1 LPQRDERTA
10 TLLRCIP
17 SRRAGRAQ
25 VSSLLLSERCFN
37 TPKRCRHKE
46 SSIPHN
52 ILLISDAADAGA
64 VRDALINSCDGAFK
78 VEWVRSR
85 ADGIERL
92 ASRSHAQATKAV
104 TAAPRRKAAG
114 DVVAVLVDLFLPD
127 SSGLDT
133 FAQLFRAAPQIP
145 ILILSAAQHEDVA
158 RLAVRQ
164 GAQDYFLKDHLDDHL
179 LPKTLRIIIERAAGA
194 EALYEERERARV
206 TLDSIGDAVIS
217 TDLCG
222 RVTYLNAV
230 AERMTGWA
238 RREAS
243 GHQVQEV
250 FRTVDGVTGEDVRNA
265 MELAVREDTT
275 VGLTPNCMS
284 GHDDGAETTNEN
296 SAAPIHNRRGVVTG
310 AVMVF
315 RDMSTARALSHRM
328 SYLAQ
333 HDSLTDLP
341 NRGLLSDRLDHAIS
355 LAHRRR
361 KRMAVLFLDIDRF
374 KHVNDSFG
382 HEIGDRLLQSVA
394 RRLLACVRRSDTVS
408 RQGGDEFVILLSEV
422 AQAQDAAVSAEKM
435 LRALSATHCIDEREL
450 RVTGSI
456 GIVVYPDDGT
466 QADVLLKHADFAMY
480 HAKEQGRNNYQF
492 FEPGLNV
499 RALERQ
505 VLESGLRRAID
516 NQQLVLHFQPKVN
529 LQNGSI
535 IGAEAFVRWRHAE
548 RGLILPAQ
556 FVPIAEACGSIVP
569 IGRWV
574 LREACRQ
581 ARAWQLAGV
590 GSIRIAVNLSA
601 GELRDRDFL
610 RCVREIL
617 DQTGVAPH
625 DLELELRESVLMQD
639 AEFALSVLGSLREL
653 DVQLALD
660 DFGTGYSS
668 LSNLKRFPIDILKID
683 QSFVR
688 ELTTDSGANSIV
700 SAVIGMGKN
709 LGMQVVAEGVESRE
723 QLICLQQLA
732 CPHGQGFYFSEPLT
746 AAEFTRLCR
755 RKVTG
760 SAMV

>member
-1 LPQRDERTA
+1 
-10 TLLRCIP
+10 
-17 SRRAGRAQ
+17 
-25 VSSLLLSERCFN
+25 
-37 TPKRCRHKE
+37 
-46 SSIPHN
+46 
-52 ILLISDAADAGA
+52 LISDAPDAGA
-64 VRDALINSCDGAFK
+64 VRDALINSGDGPFK
-78 VEWVRSR
+78 VDWVRSR

-92 ASRSHAQATKAV
+92 SIRSRAKAASAAAT
-104 TAAPRRKAAG
+104 APRRKAGG
-114 DVVAVLVDLFLPD
+114 DAVAVLVDLFLPD

-164 GAQDYFLKDHLDDHL
+164 GAQDYFLKEHLDEHL
-179 LPKTLRIIIERAAGA
+179 LPKTLRTIIEGAASA
-194 EALYEERERARV
+194 EALYEEQERARV
-206 TLDSIGDAVIS
+206 TLDSVGDAVIS
-217 TDLCG
+217 TDLSG
-222 RVTYLNAV
+222 RVTHLNAV
-230 AERMTGWA
+230 AERMTGWT

-243 GHQVQEV
+243 GHNVDEV
-250 FRTVDGVTGEDVRNA
+250 FRAVDGATGKDVRNA
-265 MELAVREDTT
+265 MELAVSEDTI
-275 VGLTPNCMS
+275 VSLTPNCTS
-284 GHDDGAETTNEN
+284 GHDDGADATGEN
-296 SAAPIHNRRGVVTG
+296 SAAPIHNRRGAVTG
-310 AVMVF
+310 AVIVF

-341 NRGLLSDRLDHAIS
+341 NRGLLNDRLNHAIS

-361 KRMAVLFLDIDRF
+361 KKLAVLFLDIDRF
-374 KHVNDSFG
+374 KHVNDSLG

-394 RRLLACVRRSDTVS
+394 RRLLGCVRRSDTVS

-422 AQAQDAAVSAEKM
+422 AQAQDAALAAEKM
-435 LRALSATHCIDEREL
+435 LQALSAPHCIDEYQL

-492 FEPGLNV
+492 FEPNLNV

-516 NQQLVLHFQPKVN
+516 SQELVVHYQPKVN
-529 LQNGSI
+529 LQSGSI
-535 IGAEAFVRWRHAE
+535 VGAEAFVRWRHPE
-548 RGLILPAQ
+548 RGLILPSQ
-556 FVPIAEACGSIVP
+556 FVPIAEACGTMVP

-581 ARAWQLAGV
+581 ARAWQSAGIEA
-590 GSIRIAVNLSA
+590 IRIAINVSA

-617 DQTGVAPH
+617 DETGLAPR
-625 DLELELRESVLMQD
+625 DLELELRETVLMQD
-639 AEFALSVLGSLREL
+639 AQFASSLLGSLRDL

-688 ELTTDSGANSIV
+688 DVTTDSGANSIV

-709 LGMQVVAEGVESRE
+709 LGMQVVAEGVESRA
-723 QLICLQQLA
+723 QLTCLQQLA
-732 CPHGQGFYFSEPLT
+732 CPQGQGFYFSEPLT
-746 AAEFTRLCR
+746 AAQFTRLCR
-755 RKVTG
+755 RRTTE
-760 SAMV
+760 SAVV

>member
-1 LPQRDERTA
+1 
-10 TLLRCIP
+10 
-17 SRRAGRAQ
+17 
-25 VSSLLLSERCFN
+25 
-37 TPKRCRHKE
+37 
-46 SSIPHN
+46 
-52 ILLISDAADAGA
+52 
-64 VRDALINSCDGAFK
+64 
-78 VEWVRSR
+78 
-85 ADGIERL
+85 
-92 ASRSHAQATKAV
+92 
-104 TAAPRRKAAG
+104 
-114 DVVAVLVDLFLPD
+114 VVAVLVDLFLPD

-164 GAQDYFLKDHLDDHL
+164 GAQDYFLKDHLDGHL
-179 LPKTLRIIIERAAGA
+179 LPKTLRTIIERAAGA
-194 EALYEERERARV
+194 EALYEEQERARV

-217 TDLCG
+217 TDLWG

-230 AERMTGWA
+230 AERMTGWT

-243 GHQVQEV
+243 GRHVAEV
-250 FRTVDGVTGEDVRNA
+250 FRAVDGATGDDVRNA

-275 VGLTPNCMS
+275 VCLTPNCTA
-284 GHDDGAETTNEN
+284 GHDQAAGPLSEN
-296 SAAPIHNRRGVVTG
+296 SAAPIHNRGGLVTG
-310 AVMVF
+310 AVMVI

-341 NRGLLSDRLDHAIS
+341 NRGLLQDRLDHAIS

-361 KRMAVLFLDIDRF
+361 RKMAVLFLDIDRF
-374 KHVNDSFG
+374 KHVNDSLG

-394 RRLLACVRRSDTVS
+394 RRLLSCVRRSDTVS

-422 AQAQDAAVSAEKM
+422 TEAQDAAVSAEKM
-435 LRALSATHCIDEREL
+435 LQALSATHCIDEHEL

-492 FEPGLNV
+492 FEPNLNV

-505 VLESGLRRAID
+505 VLEGGLRRAID
-516 NQQLVLHFQPKVN
+516 SQELVLHYQPKVN
-529 LQNGSI
+529 LQSGGI
-535 IGAEAFVRWRHAE
+535 VGAEAFVRWRHPE
-548 RGLILPAQ
+548 RGLILPSQ
-556 FVPIAEACGSIVP
+556 FVPIAEACGTIVP

-581 ARAWQLAGV
+581 ARAWQTAGIAP
-590 GSIRIAVNLSA
+590 IRIAINVSP
-601 GELRDRDFL
+601 GELRDQDFV
-610 RCVREIL
+610 RCVRQIL
-617 DQTGVAPH
+617 DETGLAPR
-625 DLELELRESVLMQD
+625 DLELELRETVLMQD
-639 AEFALSVLGSLREL
+639 ARFAMDVLSSLKEL
-653 DVQLALD
+653 SVQLALD

-668 LSNLKRFPIDILKID
+668 LSNLKHFPIDILKID

-688 ELTTDSGANSIV
+688 ELTTDSDASSIV

-723 QLICLQQLA
+723 QLACLQQLA
-732 CPHGQGFYFSEPLT
+732 CPQGQGFYFSEPLS

-755 RKVTG
+755 RKTTE
-760 SAMV
+760 SAVV

>member
-1 LPQRDERTA
+1 M
-10 TLLRCIP
+10 
-17 SRRAGRAQ
+17 
-25 VSSLLLSERCFN
+25 
-37 TPKRCRHKE
+37 
-46 SSIPHN
+46 
-52 ILLISDAADAGA
+52 ISDAPGAGA
-64 VRDALINSCDGAFK
+64 LRDALINSGDGPFK
-78 VEWVRSR
+78 VDWVRSR

-92 ASRSHAQATKAV
+92 SRRSRARAANPV
-104 TAAPRRKAAG
+104 TAAARRQAAG
-114 DVVAVLVDLFLPD
+114 GVAAVLVDLFLPD

-145 ILILSAAQHEDVA
+145 ILILSAAQDEAVA

-164 GAQDYFLKDHLDDHL
+164 GAQDYFLKDHLDEYL
-179 LPKTLRIIIERAAGA
+179 LPKTLRTIIERAAGA
-194 EALYEERERARV
+194 EALYEEQERARV

-217 TDLCG
+217 TDLWG

-230 AERMTGWA
+230 AERITGWT

-243 GHQVQEV
+243 GHGVDEV
-250 FRTVDGVTGEDVRNA
+250 FGSVDGATGEDVRSA
-265 MELAVREDTT
+265 MELAVREDIT
-275 VGLTPNCMS
+275 VALTPNCTS
-284 GHDDGAETTNEN
+284 EHDGVAEAANEN
-296 SAAPIHNRRGVVTG
+296 SAAPIHNRGGAVTG

-341 NRGLLSDRLDHAIS
+341 NRGLLNDRLNHAIC

-361 KRMAVLFLDIDRF
+361 KKMAVLFLDIDRF
-374 KHVNDSFG
+374 KHVNDSLG

-394 RRLLACVRRSDTVS
+394 RRLLSCVRRSDTVS

-422 AQAQDAAVSAEKM
+422 AQAQDAAVSAQKM
-435 LRALSATHCIDEREL
+435 LLALSATHCIHEHEL

-466 QADVLLKHADFAMY
+466 QADILLKHADFAMY

-492 FEPGLNV
+492 FEPDLNV

-505 VLESGLRRAID
+505 MLESGLRRAID
-516 NQQLVLHFQPKVN
+516 SQELVLHYQPKIN

-535 IGAEAFVRWRHAE
+535 VGAEAFVRWRHSQ

-556 FVPIAEACGSIVP
+556 FVPIAEACGTIVP

-581 ARAWQLAGV
+581 ARVWQAAGNA
-590 GSIRIAVNLSA
+590 GLRIAINVSA

-610 RCVREIL
+610 QCLQEIL
-617 DQTGVAPH
+617 QETGLAPR
-625 DLELELRESVLMQD
+625 DLELELKEAVLMQD
-639 AEFALSVLGSLREL
+639 AQFAASVLGGLRDL
-653 DVQLALD
+653 KVQLALD

-723 QLICLQQLA
+723 QLTCLQELA
-732 CPHGQGFYFSEPLT
+732 CPQGQGFYFSEPLT
-746 AAEFTRLCR
+746 AAQFTRLCR
-755 RKVTG
+755 RKNAAV
-760 SAMV
+760 

>member
-1 LPQRDERTA
+1 
-10 TLLRCIP
+10 
-17 SRRAGRAQ
+17 
-25 VSSLLLSERCFN
+25 
-37 TPKRCRHKE
+37 
-46 SSIPHN
+46 
-52 ILLISDAADAGA
+52 LISDAPDAGA
-64 VRDALINSCDGAFK
+64 VRDALINSGDSPFK
-78 VEWVRSR
+78 VDWVRSR

-92 ASRSHAQATKAV
+92 TGRSLAPAAGVV
-104 TAAPRRKAAG
+104 TAAPRRQAAG

-179 LPKTLRIIIERAAGA
+179 LPKTLRTIIERAAGA

-217 TDLCG
+217 TDLWG

-230 AERMTGWA
+230 AERMTGWT

-243 GHQVQEV
+243 GHHVDEV
-250 FRTVDGVTGEDVRNA
+250 FRTVDGATGEDVRNA
-265 MELAVREDTT
+265 MELAVREDAT
-275 VGLTPNCMS
+275 VGLTPGCTS
-284 GHDDGAETTNEN
+284 EHDGETEVASEN
-296 SAAPIHNRRGVVTG
+296 LAAPIHNRRGAVTG

-315 RDMSTARALSHRM
+315 RDMSTARALSHKM

-341 NRGLLSDRLDHAIS
+341 NRGLLNDRLNHAIS

-361 KRMAVLFLDIDRF
+361 KKMAVLFLDIDRF
-374 KHVNDSFG
+374 KHVNDSLG

-394 RRLLACVRRSDTVS
+394 RRLLGCVRRSDTVS

-435 LRALSATHCIDEREL
+435 LQALSATHCIDAHEL

-456 GIVVYPDDGT
+456 GIVIYPDDGT
-466 QADVLLKHADFAMY
+466 EADVLLKHADFAMY
-480 HAKEQGRNNYQF
+480 HAKDQGRNNYQF
-492 FEPGLNV
+492 FEPNLNV

-505 VLESGLRRAID
+505 MLECGLRRAID
-516 NQQLVLHFQPKVN
+516 SQELVLHYQPKVN
-529 LQNGSI
+529 LQSGSI
-535 IGAEAFVRWRHAE
+535 VGAEAFVRWRHPE
-548 RGLILPAQ
+548 RGLILPSQ
-556 FVPIAEACGSIVP
+556 FVPIAESCGTIVP

-581 ARAWQLAGV
+581 ARIWQTAG
-590 GSIRIAVNLSA
+590 SAALRIAINVSA
-601 GELRDRDFL
+601 AELRDRDFL
-610 RCVREIL
+610 RYVRETL
-617 DQTGVAPH
+617 DETGLAPC
-625 DLELELRESVLMQD
+625 DLELELREAVLMQD
-639 AEFALSVLGSLREL
+639 AQFASSMLGSLKDL

-668 LSNLKRFPIDILKID
+668 LSNLKQFPIDILKID

-688 ELTTDSGANSIV
+688 ELTTDTGANSIV
-700 SAVIGMGKN
+700 GAVVGMGKN

-723 QLICLQQLA
+723 QLACLQQLA
-732 CPHGQGFYFSEPLT
+732 CPQGQGFYFSEPL
-746 AAEFTRLCR
+746 AAAQFTHLCR

-760 SAMV
+760 SAVV

>member
-1 LPQRDERTA
+1 
-10 TLLRCIP
+10 
-17 SRRAGRAQ
+17 
-25 VSSLLLSERCFN
+25 
-37 TPKRCRHKE
+37 
-46 SSIPHN
+46 
-52 ILLISDAADAGA
+52 LISDAPDAVA
-64 VRDALINSCDGAFK
+64 VRDALINSGGDAPFQ
-78 VEWVRSR
+78 VDWVRSR

-92 ASRSHAQATKAV
+92 TSRNDARAVSAVAAAQH
-104 TAAPRRKAAG
+104 RKAAG

-164 GAQDYFLKDHLDDHL
+164 GAQDYFLKGHLDRYL
-179 LPKTLRIIIERAAGA
+179 LPKTLRTIIERAAGA
-194 EALYEERERARV
+194 EALYEEQERARV

-217 TDLCG
+217 SDLWG

-230 AERMTGWA
+230 AEKMTGWT

-243 GHQVQEV
+243 GRHVDEV
-250 FRTVDGVTGEDVRNA
+250 FRAVDGATGEDVRNA
-265 MELAVREDTT
+265 MELAVREDIT
-275 VGLTPNCMS
+275 VGLTPNCTS
-284 GHDDGAETTNEN
+284 GHDDGPDAATEN
-296 SAAPIHNRRGVVTG
+296 SAAPIHNRRGAVTG

-315 RDMSTARALSHRM
+315 RDMSSARALSHRM

-341 NRGLLSDRLDHAIS
+341 NRGLLNDRLNHAIS
-355 LAHRRR
+355 LAQRRRR
-361 KRMAVLFLDIDRF
+361 KMAVLFLDIDRF
-374 KHVNDSFG
+374 KHVNDSLG
-382 HEIGDRLLQSVA
+382 HEIGDRLLQSIA
-394 RRLLACVRRSDTVS
+394 RRLLGCVRRSDTVS
-408 RQGGDEFVILLSEV
+408 RQGGDEFVILLSEI
-422 AQAQDAAVSAEKM
+422 AQAQDAAVSAQKM
-435 LRALSATHCIDEREL
+435 LQALSAAHCIDEHEL

-480 HAKEQGRNNYQF
+480 HAKDLGRNNYQF
-492 FEPGLNV
+492 FEPNLNV

-505 VLESGLRRAID
+505 MIESGLRRAID
-516 NQQLVLHFQPKVN
+516 SQELVLHYQPKVN
-529 LQNGSI
+529 IQSGSI
-535 IGAEAFVRWRHAE
+535 VGAEAFVRWRHPE
-548 RGLILPAQ
+548 RGLILPSQ
-556 FVPIAEACGSIVP
+556 FVPIAEACGTIVP

-581 ARAWQLAGV
+581 ARVWQAAGI
-590 GSIRIAVNLSA
+590 GALRIAINVSA
-601 GELRDRDFL
+601 GELRDREFL

-617 DQTGVAPH
+617 DETGLAPR
-625 DLELELRESVLMQD
+625 DLELELRETVLMQE
-639 AEFALSVLGSLREL
+639 AQFASDVLSSLKEL

-668 LSNLKRFPIDILKID
+668 LSNLKQFPIDILKID

-688 ELTTDSGANSIV
+688 ELTTNSDANSIV

-723 QLICLQQLA
+723 QLTCLQQLA
-732 CPHGQGFYFSEPLT
+732 CPQGQGFYFSEPLT
-746 AAEFTRLCR
+746 AAQFTHLCR

-760 SAMV
+760 SAVV